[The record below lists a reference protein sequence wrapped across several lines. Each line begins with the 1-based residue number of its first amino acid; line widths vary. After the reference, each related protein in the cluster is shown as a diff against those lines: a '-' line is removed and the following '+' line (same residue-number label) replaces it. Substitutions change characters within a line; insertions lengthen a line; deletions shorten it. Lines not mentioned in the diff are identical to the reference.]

1 MIWTASDLFWSE
13 TNLRTLLPATFLMAA
28 FALLLRRLIGTRE
41 RPLKNLPFQI
51 LTVFLIVIEIIKQVR
66 EIRGG
71 AYSTWSLPLHFSSIY
86 LYLFPLTHFSKGR
99 FREAMAGA
107 TVVAAG
113 MTTIGTLL
121 FPMTVFGNSAESYFL
136 SFDAFHTITFHYVII
151 LYFFL
156 FIALEVNKPDWKR
169 DVRTVFWMVT
179 LFSVVAGTAANLLET
194 NFTSFYTCAFPPVE
208 AMRMSLHSR
217 FGETAGQTIYGLFM
231 YVCILADSTLALLL
245 YRSLDRL
252 IRFFPI
258 GLRETMRTSTQD
270 S

>member
-1 MIWTASDLFWSE
+1 MLWTASDLFWSE

-28 FALLLRRLIGTRE
+28 FALFLRRLIGTQE

-51 LTVFLIVIEIIKQVR
+51 LTVFLIVLEIIKQIR

-86 LYLFPLTHFSKGR
+86 LYLFPLAHFTKGK
-99 FREAMAGA
+99 FRKAMAGA

-121 FPMTVFGNSAESYFL
+121 FPMTVFGNSAESFFL

-156 FIALEVNKPDWKR
+156 FIALEANKPDWKR
-169 DVRTVFWMVT
+169 DAVTVFWMVT
-179 LFSVVAGTAANLLET
+179 IFSLIAGTAANLLQT
-194 NFTSFYTCAFPPVE
+194 NFTSFYNCAFPPVE
-208 AMRMSLHSR
+208 ALRISWR
-217 FGETAGQTIYGLFM
+217 AGFGAPAGQTIYALFM
-231 YVCILADSTLALLL
+231 YGCILGDSILALLL
-245 YRSLDRL
+245 YRSLARL

-258 GLRETMRTSTQD
+258 RLRETMQTSPQD